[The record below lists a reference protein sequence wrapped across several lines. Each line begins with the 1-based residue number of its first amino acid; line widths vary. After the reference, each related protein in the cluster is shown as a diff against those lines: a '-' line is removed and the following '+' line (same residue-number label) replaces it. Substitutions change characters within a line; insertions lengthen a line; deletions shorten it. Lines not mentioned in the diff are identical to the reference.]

1 MRHGK
6 AGRQL
11 GRDSK
16 HRRSL
21 FRNLVTSF
29 FEHERIE
36 TTVPKAKEIKSIAEK
51 MITLGKQGGLPARRK
66 ALAYIKSEQVVTKL
80 FDVISPRY
88 IDRSGG
94 YSRLTRTRRRLG
106 DSAEMALLEMVASEK
121 RKSPEKSKEQ

>member
-11 GRDSK
+11 GRDTK

-21 FRNLVTSF
+21 YRNLVTSF

-51 MITLGKQGGLPARRK
+51 MITLGKKGNLQARRM
-66 ALAYIKSEQVVTKL
+66 ALSYIKKEDVVTKL
-80 FDVISPRY
+80 FDVISPRF
-88 IDRSGG
+88 IDRAGG
-94 YSRLTRTRRRLG
+94 YSRLIRTRRRHG
-106 DSAEMALLEMVASEK
+106 DSAEMALLELVTAEK
-121 RKSPEKSKEQ
+121 GKISTPP